1 MQQTLTVEQMFGEYF
16 ITVCIH
22 ILQRYSYDG
31 TILLWQIIVAKTFCI
46 FWQYLYQYVLQVIS
60 QQRP

>member
-1 MQQTLTVEQMFGEYF
+1 MQQTLTVEQMFGECF

-31 TILLWQIIVAKTFCI
+31 TILL
-46 FWQYLYQYVLQVIS
+46 
-60 QQRP
+60 